1 MLLLFLSIFVSS
13 NGLSMSGN
21 FGIFTLSKILNQ
33 SVLGSWVS
41 MKLQTKM
48 LHVWWK
54 VENLTPLPFDWLAH
68 TGRSW
73 SHVKCIQYSDSW
85 YFSGTI
91 TT

>member
-54 VENLTPLPFDWLAH
+54 VENLTPLPFDWLPGTLAARYIGCQIH
-68 TGRSW
+68 SLADTGRS
-73 SHVKCIQYSDSW
+73 
-85 YFSGTI
+85 
-91 TT
+91 